1 MYDIYKVIGDKD
13 VKTVTSSDGFK
24 TIHHTLMK
32 KDRLLLLVVLVCSFL
47 QVIPQM
53 IYGFSV

>member
-1 MYDIYKVIGDKD
+1 MYDIYKLIGDKD
-13 VKTVTSSDGFK
+13 VKAVTSSDVFK